1 MGLPQILQGES
12 FKRLLQGAFVGFLA
26 TVVIGFYWGGWTLE
40 RTAKQMTEKG
50 AKSAVVAVLAPI
62 CVDKFRQAAAA
73 SANLIELQKVS
84 SWQQGSF
91 IENGG
96 WATLP
101 GSELA
106 NTAVAEACANMLSNP
121 K

>member
-1 MGLPQILQGES
+1 MELPQILQGES
-12 FKRLLQGAFVGFLA
+12 LKRLLQGAFVGFLA
-26 TVVIGFYWGGWTLE
+26 TAVIGFYWGGWTLE
-40 RTAKQMTEKG
+40 STAKQMTEKG

-62 CVDKFRQAAAA
+62 CVDRFRHTAAA

-91 IENGG
+91 IEKGG

-101 GSELA
+101 GSEVA
-106 NTAVAEACANMLSNP
+106 TSGVAEACANLLSTP